1 MMWLPNTLPQM
12 TKPGTGHAP
21 LFGRATT
28 NKDVRRR
35 PERGALREFAQV
47 EARVAHEEIEAG
59 LARHASCPPLLK
71 AWLAHDAVRQ
81 SAPGDD
87 C

>member
-1 MMWLPNTLPQM
+1 MC
-12 TKPGTGHAP
+12 
-21 LFGRATT
+21 
-28 NKDVRRR
+28 RR

-47 EARVAHEEIEAG
+47 EARMAHEEIEAG
-59 LARHASCPPLLK
+59 LARHASCPPLLR

-87 C
+87 D